1 MFFGWFFLVR
11 EMNSWPLMLILWY
24 ARRRR
29 EDLAPLSS
37 LFGALLCHWGR
48 AKKKKKKWHGELGIQ
63 ADALSTLYF
72 LWLGPKVSLLVLPL
86 RLLPSSPSSFLSGPM
101 ATTLPPP
108 RGVIGLQSLLL
119 AASPVDTVVMSL
131 PFGSTNGHPRPP
143 QWAASLV
150 YSFGEWGGMSHGGTV
165 RRYDAEPPRLPL
177 STPQQRSLTLGLSRN
192 GKIKKKKKKR
202 SAEAADFIHLPDFE
216 PKPLCHSAPTD
227 KLSDQHENTVRTTT
241 KDARFHLTRITHQHP
256 CNKLNY

>member
-1 MFFGWFFLVR
+1 MQEGGGR
-11 EMNSWPLMLILWY
+11 TSPPS
-24 ARRRR
+24 
-29 EDLAPLSS
+29 PLSLAHCS
-37 LFGALLCHWGR
+37 VTEVVL
-48 AKKKKKKWHGELGIQ
+48 KKKKKK
-63 ADALSTLYF
+63 
-72 LWLGPKVSLLVLPL
+72 KVARRARHPGRCTFYTVLPVAGVKGQ
-86 RLLPSSPSSFLSGPM
+86 LPGLAAPPSSFLSGPM
-101 ATTLPPP
+101 TTTLPPS

-131 PFGSTNGHPRPP
+131 PFGSTIGHPRPP

-165 RRYDAEPPRLPL
+165 RQYEAEPPRLPL

-192 GKIKKKKKKR
+192 GKIKRRKKNKKW